1 MNVALAQS
9 TLKVLRAV
17 NAPLSISDLRSKLP
31 HPRPGYVELERLI
44 LIREDL
50 FKLNTGGNV
59 ELTEEVLSD
68 SSSTFTD
75 RSTFEC
81 PTPESLYGYYEDC
94 VREEGRRIR
103 AYGTHLGTS
112 ALETESEWVSDAKG
126 VYSIPV
132 TAETRDL
139 ILNSSD
145 DSAAHYYGYPVL
157 AQWQSEEKLMKLVP
171 VLIWKLDR
179 IGNRNE
185 TSHRLSF
192 ALDAKEVRLNPEV
205 LWSVQYRQRKRII
218 ELFQNAKT
226 LQECLELIQADFL
239 GHEVKEILFTR
250 RLPKNPQLTN
260 LREKDE
266 GIYNRG
272 LYLSVTPNSYV
283 KGLATELKLLGDVAS
298 ECLPSTSLDA
308 FFNNDAE
315 ALSDKTV
322 IVPVSRPLNAYQEAA
337 VDRALKSRLSVVTGP
352 PGTGKSEV
360 VVAIIAN
367 AILQKKSVLFA
378 SRNNGAIS
386 VVQERVEK
394 VFGHGKA
401 FFRLG
406 GDYDSDTKNN
416 VRALLNQPTRSELL
430 AKKERA
436 AKYDT
441 AYADLEN
448 VLATILNYENATEEA
463 RQAEKSYDEALSN
476 LKLDEATLPNSF
488 EEELRT
494 SLESLV
500 SQVQGAEWLKKL
512 PLIGAKLFRGK
523 LDKLE
528 VRESATIQE
537 LALKLGVSSEQF
549 IKLAGQNE
557 RAWSLFIL
565 KAIELLQASARAVD
579 TASALEKLEP
589 LETLYDHLM
598 SPREALCEHS
608 PDKFAYYLNEL
619 LTTKSRE
626 TEFKRGAQQFNDVLG
641 KKQKPQ
647 VHIDH
652 PMEGVLS
659 ALPCWAVSNLSVP
672 GRLPLTPG
680 LFDLVIIDESSQCDI
695 PSCVPLMFRAKQAVI
710 IGDPMQLGSITNL
723 ASQTEDALL
732 KRHKVSHPGA
742 FRYSGNSIYDLAA
755 ASTPTESQTFL
766 AQHYRCHPDIIDFA
780 NSSYWY
786 DSNLEPVT
794 DARNL
799 KNPSNLKLGISWLEV
814 NGTLKHEQTGVWIPE
829 EVEHITQ
836 QVVRLLNEERFE
848 GTVGVV
854 TPFRRM
860 ANALQESIESSGIH
874 HATLEASQFRAD
886 TAHKFQGDERDIMFY
901 APCFHPDMPNKH
913 KWFLSSQKNVFNVA
927 LSRAK
932 SAFVVVGS
940 KEAMRTSEIDYLED
954 FVEYADRLQDREP
967 RKPKAGSVQKG
978 HWEPILE
985 ARLREEGLPVQPQYS
1000 LGPYWLDFALI
1011 KGDRRLN
1018 IEVDGEQFHKNESG
1032 MRCQKDI
1039 DRNIYVKAQGWT
1051 VMRFWVYQLRD
1062 DIESCVNQIKSW
1074 WTQTN

>member
-1 MNVALAQS
+1 MNADYIDCALKILQAEG
-9 TLKVLRAV
+9 
-17 NAPLSISDLRSKLP
+17 PLCLSDLRLKFP
-31 HPRPGYVELERLI
+31 YPRPGYLELERLT
-44 LIREDL
+44 LIRDDL
-50 FKLNTGGNV
+50 FKFNTSGDV
-59 ELTEEVLSD
+59 ELVENVS
-68 SSSTFTD
+68 
-75 RSTFEC
+75 FEPSKPFINNPFNC
-81 PTPESLYGYYEDC
+81 PTPKALYGYYEDC
-94 VREEGRRIR
+94 IREEGKRIR
-103 AYGTHLGTS
+103 AYATHLGTS
-112 ALETESEWVSDAKG
+112 ALETETEWISDAKG

-139 ILNSSD
+139 ILNNSD
-145 DSAAHYYGYPVL
+145 GATAHYYGYPVL
-157 AQWQSEEKLMKLVP
+157 TQWQAEEKLMKFVP

-179 IGNRNE
+179 IGNSNE

-192 ALDAKEVRLNPEV
+192 TLDAKEVRLNPEV
-205 LWSVQYRQRKRII
+205 LRSVQYRQRKRII

-250 RLPKNPQLTN
+250 RLPKNPKLTN

-266 GIYNRG
+266 GIYNRS

-283 KGLATELKLLGDVAS
+283 KGLATELKLLSDAAS
-298 ECLPSTSLDA
+298 GNLPPTSLNA

-315 ALSDKTV
+315 ALSADTQV

-367 AILQKKSVLFA
+367 AILKEKSVLFA

-394 VFGHGKA
+394 ILGQGKG

-406 GDYDSDTKNN
+406 SDYDKNTKSN
-416 VRALLNQPTRSELL
+416 VRALLNQPTRNELL
-430 AKKERA
+430 EKKERA
-436 AKYDT
+436 EKYDT
-441 AYADLEN
+441 AYTDLEN
-448 VLATILNYENATEEA
+448 AFTTILKYENATEEA
-463 RQAEKSYDEALSN
+463 RQAEKSYEEALAALELN
-476 LKLDEATLPNSF
+476 EETLPNSF
-488 EEELRT
+488 EAELRT
-494 SLESLV
+494 SLESFV
-500 SQVQGAEWLKKL
+500 SQVQRAEWLKKL

-523 LDKLE
+523 LDKLDAN
-528 VRESATIQE
+528 ESGTIQE
-537 LALKLGVSSEQF
+537 LALKLGVSSDQF

-557 RAWSLFIL
+557 CAWSQFIL
-565 KAIELLQASARAVD
+565 KAIDLLQASERAVD
-579 TASALEKLEP
+579 AASALKKLLP
-589 LETLYDHLM
+589 LQALYDQLM
-598 SPREALCEHS
+598 SPKEALCEHS
-608 PDKFAYYLNEL
+608 PNKFAYYLNEL

-626 TEFKRGAQQFNDVLG
+626 TEFKRGAQQFNEVLG
-641 KKQKPQ
+641 KKQNPQ

-652 PMEGVLS
+652 PMQGVLG

-672 GRLPLTPG
+672 ERLPLTPG

-695 PSCVPLMFRAKQAVI
+695 PSCIPLMFRAKQAVI

-755 ASTPTESQTFL
+755 ASTPSESQTFL

-780 NSSYWY
+780 NSSHWY

-794 DARNL
+794 TVGFL
-799 KNPSNLKLGISWLEV
+799 KKPSNLKLGISWLEV
-814 NGTLKHEQTGVWIPE
+814 DGSLKHEQTGVWIPE

-860 ANALQESIESSGIH
+860 ANALQESIERSGIH

-886 TAHKFQGDERDIMFY
+886 TAHKFQGDERDIIFY
-901 APCFHPDMPNKH
+901 APCFHPDLPNKH

-940 KEAMRTSEIDYLED
+940 KEAMRTSGIDYLED
-954 FVEYADRLQDREP
+954 FVKYTEHLKDRNP

-985 ARLREEGLPVQPQYS
+985 ARLRDEGLPVQPQYS

-1011 KGDRRLN
+1011 DGDRRLN

-1062 DIESCVNQIKSW
+1062 DIDSCVSQIKSW

>member
-1 MNVALAQS
+1 
-9 TLKVLRAV
+9 
-17 NAPLSISDLRSKLP
+17 
-31 HPRPGYVELERLI
+31 
-44 LIREDL
+44 
-50 FKLNTGGNV
+50 
-59 ELTEEVLSD
+59 
-68 SSSTFTD
+68 
-75 RSTFEC
+75 
-81 PTPESLYGYYEDC
+81 
-94 VREEGRRIR
+94 
-103 AYGTHLGTS
+103 
-112 ALETESEWVSDAKG
+112 LETESEWVSDAKG

-139 ILNSSD
+139 ILNNSD
-145 DSAAHYYGYPVL
+145 GSAAHYYGYPVL
-157 AQWQSEEKLMKLVP
+157 AQWQSEEKLMKFVP

-298 ECLPSTSLDA
+298 GCLPPTSLDA

-315 ALSDKTV
+315 ALSDEAA
-322 IVPVSRPLNAYQEAA
+322 IVPVSRPLNAYQEAE

-394 VFGHGKA
+394 VLGHGKA

-430 AKKERA
+430 AKKEGA
-436 AKYDT
+436 DKYDT
-441 AYADLEN
+441 AYADLESI
-448 VLATILNYENATEEA
+448 LATILNYENATEKA
-463 RQAEKSYDEALSN
+463 RQAEKSYDEALADLELN
-476 LKLDEATLPNSF
+476 KETLPNSF
-488 EEELRT
+488 DAELLA

-500 SQVQGAEWLKKL
+500 SQVQTAEWLKKL

-523 LDKLE
+523 LDKLD

-557 RAWSLFIL
+557 CTWSQFIL
-565 KAIELLQASARAVD
+565 KAIELLQASERAVD
-579 TASALEKLEP
+579 AASALKKLEP

-598 SPREALCEHS
+598 SLKEALCEHS

-626 TEFKRGAQQFNDVLG
+626 TEFKRGAQQFNDLLG
-641 KKQKPQ
+641 KKQNP
-647 VHIDH
+647 HIDH
-652 PMEGVLS
+652 PMEGVLG
-659 ALPCWAVSNLSVP
+659 ALPCWAISNLSVA
-672 GRLPLTPG
+672 GRLPLTPA

-695 PSCVPLMFRAKQAVI
+695 SSCIPLMFRAKQAVI

-723 ASQTEDALL
+723 ASQTEEALL

-755 ASTPTESQTFL
+755 TSTPTESQTFL

-780 NSSYWY
+780 NSSHWY

-799 KNPSNLKLGISWLEV
+799 KKPSNLKLGISWLEV
-814 NGTLKHEQTGVWIPE
+814 NGSLKHEQTGVWIPE

-860 ANALQESIESSGIH
+860 ANALQESIERSGIH

-1062 DIESCVNQIKSW
+1062 DIDSCVSQIKSW